1 MLVGLSKGVSSFECC
16 CGCCWHWN
24 LFSGP
29 FFFNGFELGF
39 LVLGR
44 GGIFAGARMLE
55 LKEFCGAEVGL
66 VLVCIFNPNSDD

>member
-1 MLVGLSKGVSSFECC
+1 MLLRLLLALELVF
-16 CGCCWHWN
+16 WA
-24 LFSGP
+24 